1 MYRRDF
7 LRTALQRTAAL
18 SLGPVL
24 PAFLRA
30 AAAPAAGQDRVLVV
44 LQLSG
49 GNDGLNT
56 VIPYADD
63 AYYQNHFTLG
73 IGKAA
78 VLKVDETIGLH
89 PSLRGFADLLEAG
102 RLALVQGVGYPQPD
116 RSHFS
121 SMDIWHTARLQ
132 PQPRTPGWLG
142 TLLDNQRGAE
152 PLALPAL
159 HLGGEDQPRA
169 LRAEGVSIPTV
180 RNLDGFR
187 LRASDADVRAT
198 LAHAAALPRAGGHAW
213 LDAITQGTRAALAS
227 SEQIQQALGG
237 AGQGKGYPDSDLA
250 AQFRSIARLIVAG
263 TRTRIFYLTLNGFDT
278 HARQADAHAGL
289 LKQAGDA
296 VSAFLADLRA
306 SGEADRALVMVFSE
320 FGRRVRE
327 NANQGTDHGAAAPMF
342 LAGPGLKPGPCGAH
356 PSLTDLDDGDL
367 RHHTDFRQVYA
378 TVLDRWLG
386 VDSEAVLGARYEALK
401 VFG

>member
-1 MYRRDF
+1 MHRRDF
-7 LRTALQRTAAL
+7 LRTAAL
-18 SLGPVL
+18 SLAPAL

-30 AAAPAAGQDRVLVV
+30 AAAPAARQERVLVV
-44 LQLSG
+44 LQLGG

-63 AYYQNHFTLG
+63 AYYQNRATLA
-73 IGKAA
+73 IGKTA
-78 VLKVDETIGLH
+78 VLRVNDQLGLH

-102 RLALVQGVGYPQPD
+102 RLAIVQGVGYPHPD

-121 SMDIWHTARLQ
+121 SMDIWHTARLR
-132 PQPRTPGWLG
+132 PQARTPGWLG
-142 TLLDNQRGAE
+142 RALDDQRGND

-159 HLGGEDQPRA
+159 HLGGGDQPRA
-169 LRAEGVSIPTV
+169 LQAERVSVPTV
-180 RNLDGFR
+180 RDLNGFR
-187 LRASDADVRAT
+187 LRAPDADVRAT
-198 LAHAAALPRAGGHAW
+198 LAHAAALPRAGAHPW
-213 LDAITQGTRAALAS
+213 LDAIAQGTRAAIAS
-227 SEQIQQALGG
+227 SEQIQAALGAPG
-237 AGQGKGYPDSDLA
+237 GGKGYPDNELA
-250 AQFRSIARLIVAG
+250 AQFRSIARLITAG

-296 VSAFLADLRA
+296 VSSFLADLRA
-306 SGEADRALVMVFSE
+306 AGEADRALVMVFSE

-327 NANQGTDHGAAAPMF
+327 NTNQGTDHGAAAPMF
-342 LAGPGLKPGPCGAH
+342 LAGSGLKPGPCGVH

-378 TVLDRWLG
+378 SVLEQWLKIE
-386 VDSEAVLGARYEALK
+386 SEAVLGERFEPLK